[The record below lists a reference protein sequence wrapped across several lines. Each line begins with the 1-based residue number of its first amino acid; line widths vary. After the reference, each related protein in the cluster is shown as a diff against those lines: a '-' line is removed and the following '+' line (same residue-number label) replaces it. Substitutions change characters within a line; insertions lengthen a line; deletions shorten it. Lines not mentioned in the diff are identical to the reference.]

1 MLPNPIYKLYKSP
14 LLRRI
19 FLPLLSRLNLGDIH
33 IRHHYTG
40 CRFLI
45 HSFQHKGYWFHG
57 RRREEETMAFFQ
69 QAIKEGDTVL
79 EVGGHVGYLSVFFDN
94 LVGESG
100 KVVVFEPGENNLK
113 YIQANTLGLPSIEIV
128 KSAVSNTDGT
138 ATFFE
143 ESLTGQ
149 NNSLVVDYKVFY
161 KNRANAYSS
170 AKYSRREV
178 ATVRLDT
185 FCNEREL
192 SPNVIKIDIEGA
204 ELMALESGSQMFTKS
219 KPLLMVEVTRQEK
232 QVFDFLTG
240 LGYQLFS
247 PEGQQV
253 LNAGDIDG
261 NLCAIHPDKHHERL
275 NGSKWESKC
284 NLAESLGV

>member
-1 MLPNPIYKLYKSP
+1 
-14 LLRRI
+14 
-19 FLPLLSRLNLGDIH
+19 
-33 IRHHYTG
+33 
-40 CRFLI
+40 
-45 HSFQHKGYWFHG
+45 
-57 RRREEETMAFFQ
+57 MAFFQ